1 MAKRLLYKPVLPLEV
16 PDDDDESY
24 EIVNLLNNPTLIP
37 IFQIKKNPNLSGKSQ
52 RILTSLGNHIE
63 EIIGYIFEDHPTPLG
78 TRCYLAIQSSQ
89 EKLMKQMIE
98 KGLLQVPAI
107 KLMSQENPPLLAICR
122 LAGVTYATIMCR
134 PAAISQSCGYIF
146 QLLDYINLPSI
157 FDFFFQLVGSNEDL
171 AEAQKWLVSVK
182 FESVI
187 IQQIKNT
194 PIDDPKL
201 KYLFKLCAVTRFS
214 PIIYPTFTTSQ
225 VVSILCGKVTT
236 LYEDDRWEALFSLYN
251 DNTRVYM
258 QSLFPMII
266 QKLKEPFL
274 VCNRFHIAIL
284 GILTKIIV
292 FDEGLHPFIATS
304 DLSPI
309 VMHILNTFP
318 NHSIL
323 LSMME
328 KFLVASFKI
337 PEIAA
342 QIAPAVI
349 PFCMQTAQE
358 RKNIT
363 ISAFSMKILNFAASR
378 CFADQLLKNL
388 LKYIPGFRQF
398 LKADLAEYNKLE
410 KNSYG
415 GESEGME
422 PKRITV

>member
-1 MAKRLLYKPVLPLEV
+1 MSKRLLYKPVLPLEV
-16 PDDDDESY
+16 PDDEDESY
-24 EIVNLLNNPTLIP
+24 DIVNLLNNPSLIP
-37 IFQIKKNPNLSGKSQ
+37 IFQIKKNPSLSLKSQ
-52 RILTSLGNHIE
+52 KILTSLGNHIE
-63 EIIGYIFEDHPTPLG
+63 EIIGYIFEERPTPLG
-78 TRCYLAIQSSQ
+78 TRCYLAIQSQQ

-134 PAAISQSCGYIF
+134 PSAISQSCGYLF
-146 QLLDYINLPSI
+146 QLLDFIDQPSI

-187 IQQIKNT
+187 VQQIKNT
-194 PIDDPKL
+194 QIDDPKL

-225 VVSILCGKVTT
+225 IVSILCGKVTT
-236 LYEDDRWEALFSLYN
+236 LYEDDRWEALFSLYT
-251 DNTRVYM
+251 DTTKGYM
-258 QSLFPMII
+258 QSLFPLII
-266 QKLKEPFL
+266 QKLKEPFP
-274 VCNRFHIAIL
+274 VCNRFHVAIL
-284 GILTKIIV
+284 GILTKIII

-318 NHSIL
+318 DHSIL

-328 KFLVASFKI
+328 KFLTAAFKI

-342 QIAPAVI
+342 QIAPTVL
-349 PFCMQTAQE
+349 PFCIEASKE
-358 RKNIT
+358 RKSVT
-363 ISAFSMKILNFAASR
+363 LSSFAMKVINFAASR
-378 CFADQLLKNL
+378 CYSDQLLKNL

-398 LKADLAEYNKLE
+398 LKNELIEYNKLE

-415 GESEGME
+415 GESGGME
-422 PKRITV
+422 PKKITV

>member
-1 MAKRLLYKPVLPLEV
+1 MTKRLLFKPVLPLEV

-37 IFQIKKNPNLSGKSQ
+37 IFQIKKNPTLSLKSQ
-52 RILTSLGNHIE
+52 KILTSLGNHIE
-63 EIIGYIFEDHPTPLG
+63 EIIGYIFEEHPTPLG
-78 TRCYLAIQSSQ
+78 TRCYLALQSSQ

-134 PAAISQSCGYIF
+134 PSAISQSCGYLF
-146 QLLDYINLPSI
+146 QLLEFIDQPTI

-171 AEAQKWLVSVK
+171 ADAQKWLVSVK

-187 IQQIKNT
+187 TQQIKNA
-194 PIDDPKL
+194 PIDDLKL
-201 KYLFKLCAVTRFS
+201 KYLFRLCAVSRFS
-214 PIIYPTFTTSQ
+214 PIIYPAFSTSQ
-225 VVSILCGKVTT
+225 VVSVLCGKVTT

-251 DNTRVYM
+251 DSTRVYM
-258 QSLFPMII
+258 QSLFPVII
-266 QKLKEPFL
+266 QKLKEPFPI
-274 VCNRFHIAIL
+274 CNRFHVAIL
-284 GILTKIIV
+284 GILTKIII

-309 VMHILNTFP
+309 VMHILNSFP

-342 QIAPAVI
+342 QIVPAVI
-349 PFCMQTAQE
+349 PFCIEAAKE
-358 RKNIT
+358 RKSAT
-363 ISAFSMKILNFAASR
+363 LSAFSMKIINFAASR
-378 CFADQLLKNL
+378 CFSDQLLKNL

-398 LKADLAEYNKLE
+398 LKEELKEYNKLE
-410 KNSYG
+410 KNPYG
-415 GESEGME
+415 GASEGME
-422 PKRITV
+422 PKRITI